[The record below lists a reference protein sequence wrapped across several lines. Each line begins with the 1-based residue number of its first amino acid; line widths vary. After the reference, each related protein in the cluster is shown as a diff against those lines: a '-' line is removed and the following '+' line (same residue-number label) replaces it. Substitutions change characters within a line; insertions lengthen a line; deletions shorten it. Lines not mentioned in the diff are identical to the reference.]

1 MVVTVS
7 ELRKITDKRQAKKV
21 IRGLGADTSIAVL
34 TKLNERYRDGKPA
47 VSDSVYDL
55 LYDAALE
62 LFPDDAFFGKVG
74 GGSRADDQKLQYY
87 MSSRSKFKDASWNLI
102 SNWVGKHSIL
112 IAAKKDGIALQ
123 LHYQGGRIVSA
134 ATQGKTGYTGK
145 SVLHLILHCPNVPQT
160 IATKADVFIRC
171 EGIFP
176 KSVSNE
182 VLGITEGRG
191 GRRNIAAG
199 VLNRTQANSDT
210 KAKMQHI
217 DIIALQLFGSKKK
230 LPDQYA
236 ALHAAGFKVPPY
248 KVLEANELN
257 ADRLHRMLVNLKK
270 TNYDCDGLVLTYAD
284 ISLPVETSGNP
295 DWSMAYKE
303 SDATTQVVAEVTDVV
318 WNVGK
323 TGKIA
328 PTIKTKPV
336 RLGDITAS
344 SFTGFSGTFILTGKR
359 LAEGPGKAKPIGVG
373 AKVLVERA
381 GDVIPHI
388 VSVVEGAKRA
398 ALPDVEYEHRG
409 ADFYVVTDEHTESQV
424 VNKVIYALRALG
436 VKGAADSSVTQIV
449 QALAEQGESDPI
461 DVLTYVLTDKE
472 LWDNVVGGARAKTV
486 FANIEA
492 ALENCT
498 FAQLMDAS
506 GVFQH
511 LGVGRANDFAQA
523 NAQLGV
529 GLPTKQDLKKAG
541 YDLYTMAIGIYRMPE
556 KTAREIEE
564 NWNLFVRFVNSTR
577 GHGWSTQKKK
587 VVSEDVEKEQ
597 PLRGKV
603 VYLTGLRSPEL
614 AEKIKQAG
622 GEIQSSFNA
631 SRCNLLIAKDVN
643 ANPAQKKYAQMSSS
657 SELMSLA
664 EFQTKYKL

>member
-1 MVVTVS
+1 MGVTVS

-34 TKLNERYRDGKPA
+34 TKLNECYRDGKPA

-217 DIIALQLFGSKKK
+217 DIIALQIFGSKKK

-381 GDVIPHI
+381 AKTCKRRRRDVSQPNRLRFDCRCDLSGFADIPNDVRYFGDNLRSRITFFVRHTPVRIPGCFYRKRNVCVGQYKTVAVVVGFLQVDQHTVQP
-388 VSVVEGAKRA
+388 VSVKFVSFENLIR
-398 ALPDVEYEHRG
+398 R
-409 ADFYVVTDEHTESQV
+409 
-424 VNKVIYALRALG
+424 N
-436 VKGAADSSVTQIV
+436 
-449 QALAEQGESDPI
+449 
-461 DVLTYVLTDKE
+461 
-472 LWDNVVGGARAKTV
+472 
-486 FANIEA
+486 
-492 ALENCT
+492 LE
-498 FAQLMDAS
+498 AS
-506 GVFQH
+506 GV
-511 LGVGRANDFAQA
+511 
-523 NAQLGV
+523 
-529 GLPTKQDLKKAG
+529 
-541 YDLYTMAIGIYRMPE
+541 
-556 KTAREIEE
+556 
-564 NWNLFVRFVNSTR
+564 
-577 GHGWSTQKKK
+577 
-587 VVSEDVEKEQ
+587 
-597 PLRGKV
+597 
-603 VYLTGLRSPEL
+603 
-614 AEKIKQAG
+614 
-622 GEIQSSFNA
+622 
-631 SRCNLLIAKDVN
+631 
-643 ANPAQKKYAQMSSS
+643 
-657 SELMSLA
+657 
-664 EFQTKYKL
+664 